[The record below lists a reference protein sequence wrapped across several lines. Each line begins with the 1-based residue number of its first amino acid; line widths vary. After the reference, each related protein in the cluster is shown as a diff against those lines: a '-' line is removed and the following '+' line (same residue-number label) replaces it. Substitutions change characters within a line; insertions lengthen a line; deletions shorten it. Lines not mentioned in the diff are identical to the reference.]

1 MIVSQGHREGGK
13 GRFIRLAVG
22 VAVVLPLCL
31 EQPQAWAAPK
41 SNPKP
46 AATSSTSARSGKFEL
61 VYRAYEQQ
69 AAAGNYAAAVPYA
82 EEALRLAELSA
93 DAAFTENY
101 KLSLMANLGRMH
113 FFAGDAQRAN
123 DVFARYLVRSATAA
137 SVSAQ
142 EYLSVLI
149 YAGTAKRRLA
159 RYREALPLFRRALDI
174 LDDQGAGRSRLRA
187 DTLTELT
194 TVLLALKEG
203 EDAFDTGGKA
213 VGTCMTLYGAT
224 DPRTLTA
231 KLNLARAA
239 ALLKRTKQFRKLLT
253 EIKAD
258 LRRNTSMDDNQQA
271 SFHRE
276 IARTYAAHGMA
287 FEAQRHEQYAR
298 AYLAGLGGVQ
308 LRAIKKPAPSYPD
321 QAQQRG
327 VTGRV
332 VVQFTVRK
340 DGKVEDVKVVESQ
353 PPEVFDDAV
362 LRAVRK
368 WRYEPP
374 KKSGVPIEYPGA
386 RTEIKF
392 EVPS

>member
-1 MIVSQGHREGGK
+1 MIVSQGHWEGWNSRLI
-13 GRFIRLAVG
+13 RFAAGLAVI
-22 VAVVLPLCL
+22 LPLCL
-31 EQPQAWAAPK
+31 VQADAWAVPK
-41 SNPKP
+41 SKSKP
-46 AATSSTSARSGKFEL
+46 PAISTTSGKSSKFEL

-82 EEALRLAELSA
+82 EEALRLAELGASE
-93 DAAFTENY
+93 AFTADY

-113 FFAGDAQRAN
+113 FFAGDARRAS
-123 DVFARYLVRSATAA
+123 DVFARYLVGSATAA

-149 YAGTAKRRLA
+149 YAGTAKRLLG

-203 EDAFDTGGKA
+203 EDAFDMAGKA

-224 DPRTLTA
+224 DSRTLTA
-231 KLNLARAA
+231 KFNLARAA
-239 ALLKRTKQFRKLLT
+239 ALLKRKKEFRKRMDELKTDLKRST
-253 EIKAD
+253 TLDDTQKA
-258 LRRNTSMDDNQQA
+258 A
-271 SFHRE
+271 FHRE
-276 IARTYAAHGMA
+276 IAESYATQGMA
-287 FEAQRHEQYAR
+287 FEAQRHEHYAR
-298 AYLAGLGGVQ
+298 AYLAGLGDVK
-308 LRAIKKPAPSYPD
+308 LHPIRKPAPVYPAK
-321 QAQQRG
+321 AQQKGLR
-327 VTGRV
+327 GRV

-340 DGKVEDVKVVESQ
+340 NGKVADVKVVESD
-353 PPEVFDDAV
+353 PPDVFDDAV

-374 KKSGVPIEYPGA
+374 KKSGVPVDYPGA
-386 RTEIKF
+386 RTEIQFK
-392 EVPS
+392 VQS